1 MKRSVGIASDS
12 TKKLLREQIR
22 KRQFR
27 KEESLIIELQHC
39 FWNKI
44 MEGPTYVCFQ
54 CEQLWYKESVQV
66 NLVRFSGNTSIC
78 EQEEDI

>member
-27 KEESLIIELQHC
+27 KEESPIIELQHC

-44 MEGPTYVCFQ
+44 MEGPTYVCF
-54 CEQLWYKESVQV
+54 SVSSYGIKKV
-66 NLVRFSGNTSIC
+66 YNG
-78 EQEEDI
+78 